1 MTNNALSTPHV
12 ILQAALFRAALFLTD
27 VRTNRSRLKQK
38 GFPFFDTILF
48 ESILTE
54 TDGILMNQKHITTAA
69 YYSAFILLG
78 LTIAAEG
85 PTLLKLAEHTSSAL
99 DQISS
104 IFLFGS
110 LGYLLGSYI
119 GGRLYDRVPGHRFM
133 AGMLVFLG
141 VMITFVPLATS
152 RWALFSIVFILGLA
166 KGAIDVGCNTLLLWV
181 HNETVGPFM
190 NGLHA
195 FFGVGAFVAPLIVA
209 QVIAATGDIYWVYWL
224 FAIAAF
230 PLAIWIWSLPSPAA
244 RAVPAQHESSR
255 FPILPVFIMVLC
267 FVLYVGGEAGYGA
280 WIYTYAFTLKFG
292 TEVTAAYLTSAF
304 WGSFTLGRLF
314 GIWVSMRA
322 KPMTILLLD
331 FVGCIISVGLIMLF
345 QESAS
350 ILWIGTILFG
360 ISQASIFP
368 TFLTLA
374 EERMH
379 VTGTVAGLFLVGA
392 GVGGMILPWLIG
404 QAFAQVG
411 AGAMMAMI
419 FIGIVLNLLMMVLFT
434 RVSGKQKSAPARTAI
449 AD

>member
-1 MTNNALSTPHV
+1 M
-12 ILQAALFRAALFLTD
+12 
-27 VRTNRSRLKQK
+27 KQK
-38 GFPFFDTILF
+38 Y
-48 ESILTE
+48 
-54 TDGILMNQKHITTAA
+54 ITTAA
-69 YYSAFILLG
+69 YYIAFILLG

-85 PTLLKLAEHTSSAL
+85 PTLLKLAEHTSSEL

-133 AGMLVFLG
+133 SGVLLCLG
-141 VMITFVPLATS
+141 ITVALVPLASS
-152 RWALFSIVFILGLA
+152 RMALFTIALVLGLF
-166 KGAIDVGCNTLLLWV
+166 KGGLDVGCNTLLLWV

-195 FFGVGAFVAPLIVA
+195 FFGVGAFIAPLIVA
-209 QVIAATGDIYWVYWL
+209 QVISLTGDIYWVYWI

-230 PLAIWIWSLPSPAA
+230 PLAVWIWNLPSPES
-244 RAVPAQHESSR
+244 RVVPAHHESAP
-255 FPILPVFIMVLC
+255 FPILPVLIMVLC
-267 FVLYVGGEAGYGA
+267 FVLYVGGESGYGA

-304 WGSFTLGRLF
+304 WGSFTLGRLL
-314 GIWVSMRA
+314 GIWVSTRA
-322 KPMTILLLD
+322 RPITILALD
-331 FVGCIISVGLIMLF
+331 FAGCIASVGLILLF
-345 QESAS
+345 RESVV
-350 ILWIGTILFG
+350 ILWIGTVLFG

-379 VTGTVAGLFLVGA
+379 ITGTIAGLFLVGA

-404 QAFAQVG
+404 QAFVHVSPV
-411 AGAMMAMI
+411 AMMGLI
-419 FIGIVLNLLMMVLFT
+419 FIGILLNLLMLGVFT
-434 RVSGKQKSAPARTAI
+434 RVSVEQSPVPESTGI

>member
-1 MTNNALSTPHV
+1 
-12 ILQAALFRAALFLTD
+12 
-27 VRTNRSRLKQK
+27 
-38 GFPFFDTILF
+38 
-48 ESILTE
+48 
-54 TDGILMNQKHITTAA
+54 MNQKYITTTA
-69 YYSAFILLG
+69 YYLAFILLG

-99 DQISS
+99 DEISS

-133 AGMLVFLG
+133 AGVLIFLG
-141 VMITFVPLATS
+141 ITIAFVPLASS
-152 RWALFSIVFILGLA
+152 RWMLFTIVLILGLF
-166 KGAIDVGCNTLLLWV
+166 KGALDVGCNTLLLWV

-195 FFGVGAFVAPLIVA
+195 FFGVGAFIAPLIVA
-209 QVIAATGDIYWVYWL
+209 QVIAATGDIYWVYWF
-224 FAIAAF
+224 FAIGSF
-230 PLAIWIWSLPSPAA
+230 PLAIWIWSLPSPAS
-244 RAVPAQHESSR
+244 RAVPARHESAP

-280 WIYTYAFTLKFG
+280 WIYTYTFTLNFG

-314 GIWVSMRA
+314 GIWVSTRA
-322 KPMTILLLD
+322 RPITILALD
-331 FVGCIISVGLIMLF
+331 FVGCIASVGLILLF
-345 QESAS
+345 RESAI

-379 VTGTVAGLFLVGA
+379 VTGTIAGLFLVGA
-392 GVGGMILPWLIG
+392 GVGGMILPWMIG
-404 QAFAQVG
+404 QAFVQVG
-411 AGAMMAMI
+411 AGAMMVMI
-419 FIGIVLNLLMMVLFT
+419 FVGVVLNLLILILFT
-434 RVSGKQKSAPARTAI
+434 RVSLKQGSVSESTAI

>member
-1 MTNNALSTPHV
+1 M
-12 ILQAALFRAALFLTD
+12 
-27 VRTNRSRLKQK
+27 KQK
-38 GFPFFDTILF
+38 Y
-48 ESILTE
+48 
-54 TDGILMNQKHITTAA
+54 ITTAA
-69 YYSAFILLG
+69 YYIAFILLG

-85 PTLLKLAEHTSSAL
+85 PTLLKLAEHTSSEL

-133 AGMLVFLG
+133 SGVLICLG
-141 VMITFVPLATS
+141 ITVALVPLASS
-152 RWALFSIVFILGLA
+152 RTALFTIALVLGLF
-166 KGAIDVGCNTLLLWV
+166 KGGLDVGCNTLLLWV

-195 FFGVGAFVAPLIVA
+195 FFGVGAFIAPLIVA
-209 QVIAATGDIYWVYWL
+209 QVISLTGDIYWVYWI

-230 PLAIWIWSLPSPAA
+230 PLAVWIWNLPSPES
-244 RAVPAQHESSR
+244 RVVPAHHESAP
-255 FPILPVFIMVLC
+255 FPILPVLIMVLC
-267 FVLYVGGEAGYGA
+267 FVLYVGGESGYGA

-304 WGSFTLGRLF
+304 WGSFTLGRLL
-314 GIWVSMRA
+314 GIWVSTRA
-322 KPMTILLLD
+322 RPITILALD
-331 FVGCIISVGLIMLF
+331 FAGCIASVGLILLF
-345 QESAS
+345 RESVV
-350 ILWIGTILFG
+350 ILWIGTVLFG

-379 VTGTVAGLFLVGA
+379 ITGTIAGLFLVGA

-404 QAFAQVG
+404 QAFVHVSPV
-411 AGAMMAMI
+411 AMMGLI
-419 FIGIVLNLLMMVLFT
+419 FIGILLNLLMLGVFT
-434 RVSGKQKSAPARTAI
+434 RVSVEQSPVPESTGI

>member
-1 MTNNALSTPHV
+1 
-12 ILQAALFRAALFLTD
+12 
-27 VRTNRSRLKQK
+27 
-38 GFPFFDTILF
+38 
-48 ESILTE
+48 
-54 TDGILMNQKHITTAA
+54 MNQKYITTTA
-69 YYSAFILLG
+69 YYLAFILLG

-133 AGMLVFLG
+133 AGVLIFLG
-141 VMITFVPLATS
+141 LTIALVPLASS
-152 RWALFSIVFILGLA
+152 RWMLFTIVLILGLF
-166 KGAIDVGCNTLLLWV
+166 KGALDVGCNTLLLWV

-195 FFGVGAFVAPLIVA
+195 FFGVGAFIAPLIVA
-209 QVIAATGDIYWVYWL
+209 QVLTATGDIYWVYWF

-230 PLAIWIWSLPSPAA
+230 PLAIWIWTLPSPAS
-244 RAVPAQHESSR
+244 RAIPAHHESAP
-255 FPILPVFIMVLC
+255 FPILPVLIMVLC

-280 WIYTYAFTLKFG
+280 WIYTYAFTLNFG

-304 WGSFTLGRLF
+304 WGSFTLGRLL
-314 GIWVSMRA
+314 GIWISTRA
-322 KPMTILLLD
+322 RPITILILD
-331 FVGCIISVGLIMLF
+331 FVGCIASVGLILMF
-345 QESAS
+345 QESAI
-350 ILWIGTILFG
+350 ILWIGTVLFG

-379 VTGTVAGLFLVGA
+379 VTGTIAGLFLVGA

-404 QAFAQVG
+404 QAFVQVG
-411 AGAMMAMI
+411 ATAMMVMI
-419 FIGIVLNLLMMVLFT
+419 FVGIALNLLMLILFT
-434 RVSGKQKSAPARTAI
+434 RVSLKQGSVAESTAI